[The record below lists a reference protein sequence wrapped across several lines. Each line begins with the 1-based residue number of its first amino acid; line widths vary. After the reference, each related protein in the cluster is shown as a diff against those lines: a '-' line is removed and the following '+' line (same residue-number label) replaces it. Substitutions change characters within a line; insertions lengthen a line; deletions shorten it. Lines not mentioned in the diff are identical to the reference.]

1 MGRQTGYNQMNHQQ
15 IIIEEDREDEEEFD
29 LSTAEM
35 LAKST
40 VSFSKMKDYEEEWKK
55 LHTRH
60 ISEKE
65 LKEEGEKPLPLIL
78 VQ

>member
-1 MGRQTGYNQMNHQQ
+1 MNHQQ

-40 VSFSKMKDYEEEWKK
+40 VSFSKMKDYEEE
-55 LHTRH
+55 
-60 ISEKE
+60 
-65 LKEEGEKPLPLIL
+65 
-78 VQ
+78 